1 MSAED
6 EQRLQSSNKCL
17 VCDKLFNV
25 GDNQIRDHCHITGK
39 YRGSAHWVVTLS
51 YIDWK
56 VSHNIP

>member
-51 YIDWK
+51 YID
-56 VSHNIP
+56 

>member
-39 YRGSAHWVVTLS
+39 YRGSAHWS
-51 YIDWK
+51 C
-56 VSHNIP
+56 NIILH